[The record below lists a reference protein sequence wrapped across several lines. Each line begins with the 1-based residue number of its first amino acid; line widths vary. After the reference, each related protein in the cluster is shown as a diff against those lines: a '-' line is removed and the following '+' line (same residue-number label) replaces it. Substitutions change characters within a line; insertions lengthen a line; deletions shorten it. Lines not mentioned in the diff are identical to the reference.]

1 MAYKEVHRVEI
12 SEVIRRW
19 QAGNSQR
26 SIATGT
32 GLSRETV
39 RRHLAAAQEAG
50 VAQEGPAATADQLS
64 VLASV
69 SRSGPREPEAPSEE
83 LLAPWSDQIYQWLT
97 QDKLQFTR
105 IQELLAERGCRISYS
120 SLHRW
125 LSRRQWRRRSAR
137 TVRMEQSVPGEVA
150 ELDFGRLGFIQDPET
165 GRRCAVWAL
174 IVVLAHS
181 RHSFVWPTYSQ
192 KLEEV
197 IAGLEAAWA
206 FFGGIPKYLVIDN
219 FPAAVAGADSLHP
232 RLTRGFLEY
241 SQHRGFITDPARVRH
256 PRDKPKVER
265 GVQYVR
271 ERFFKGGD
279 FKDLTHLRNEAARW
293 CRDVA
298 GRRIHGTTRRQPL
311 QVFLDEERPAL
322 APWDG
327 EPYEVTHWRTAK
339 VHPDHHVACQYALY
353 SVPSTLCPPGQQVE
367 IGLGLKLVRIYHRG
381 RLVKVHPRQP
391 RGGRA
396 TDAQDYPAEL
406 SAYTLRAPDGIKR
419 SAAEQGPAVA
429 EFAERLFDGPLPWAK
444 VRQGHKLIRLGQRYT
459 PERLDA
465 ACRRALEVDLIDVR
479 RVERI
484 LLQALEQAEPP
495 DHPPPLPA
503 GRFARPGS
511 VFAHAKG
518 QRRQSTE
525 STELKTGGQS

>member
-26 SIATGT
+26 SKATGT

-39 RRHLAAAQEAG
+39 RRCAEVPLPTQGQALAAGQEAG
-50 VAQEGPAATADQLS
+50 VAQEGPAATADQRS

-83 LLAPWSDQIYQWLT
+83 KLAPWSDQIYQWLT
-97 QDKLQFTR
+97 QDQLQFTR

-120 SLHRW
+120 SRHRW
-125 LSRRQWRRRSAR
+125 LSRRHWQRRRSAS
-137 TVRMEQSVPGEVA
+137 TVRMGEGAPGEVA
-150 ELDFGRLGFIQDPET
+150 ELGFGRLGYIQDPAT
-165 GRRCAVWAL
+165 GRRGAVWAL
-174 IVVLAHS
+174 LVVLAHS
-181 RHSFVWPTYSQ
+181 RHSFLWPSYSQ

-206 FFGGIPKYLVIDN
+206 FFDGIPKYRVIDN

-241 SQHRGFITDPARVRH
+241 SQHRGFITGPAR
-256 PRDKPKVER
+256 
-265 GVQYVR
+265 
-271 ERFFKGGD
+271 
-279 FKDLTHLRNEAARW
+279 
-293 CRDVA
+293 
-298 GRRIHGTTRRQPL
+298 
-311 QVFLDEERPAL
+311 
-322 APWDG
+322 
-327 EPYEVTHWRTAK
+327 
-339 VHPDHHVACQYALY
+339 
-353 SVPSTLCPPGQQVE
+353 
-367 IGLGLKLVRIYHRG
+367 VRIYHRG
-381 RLVKVHPRQP
+381 RLVKVQPRQP

-396 TDAQDYPAEL
+396 TDAPDYPAEL

-429 EFAERLFDGPLPWAK
+429 EFAERLFDGPLPWTK
-444 VRQGHKLIRLGQRYT
+444 LRQGHKLIRLGQRYT
-459 PERLDA
+459 PERLDS
-465 ACRRALEVDLIDVR
+465 ACRRTLEVDLIDVR

-495 DHPPPLPA
+495 EQPPPLPA

-511 VFAHAKG
+511 VFAPAKG
-518 QRRQSTE
+518 QLHLPTE

>member
-39 RRHLAAAQEAG
+39 RRYLAAAQEAG
-50 VAQEGPAATADQLS
+50 VAQEGPAATEDQLS

-120 SLHRW
+120 SRHRW
-125 LSRRQWRRRSAR
+125 LSRRHWQRRRSAR

-197 IAGLEAAWA
+197 IAGLEAAWD

-241 SQHRGFITDPARVRH
+241 SQHRASSPIRPGCA
-256 PRDKPKVER
+256 
-265 GVQYVR
+265 
-271 ERFFKGGD
+271 
-279 FKDLTHLRNEAARW
+279 
-293 CRDVA
+293 
-298 GRRIHGTTRRQPL
+298 IHGTSPRWSGASSTSGNASSRA
-311 QVFLDEERPAL
+311 VIS
-322 APWDG
+322 
-327 EPYEVTHWRTAK
+327 RT
-339 VHPDHHVACQYALY
+339 
-353 SVPSTLCPPGQQVE
+353 
-367 IGLGLKLVRIYHRG
+367 
-381 RLVKVHPRQP
+381 
-391 RGGRA
+391 
-396 TDAQDYPAEL
+396 
-406 SAYTLRAPDGIKR
+406 
-419 SAAEQGPAVA
+419 
-429 EFAERLFDGPLPWAK
+429 
-444 VRQGHKLIRLGQRYT
+444 
-459 PERLDA
+459 
-465 ACRRALEVDLIDVR
+465 
-479 RVERI
+479 
-484 LLQALEQAEPP
+484 
-495 DHPPPLPA
+495 
-503 GRFARPGS
+503 
-511 VFAHAKG
+511 
-518 QRRQSTE
+518 
-525 STELKTGGQS
+525 